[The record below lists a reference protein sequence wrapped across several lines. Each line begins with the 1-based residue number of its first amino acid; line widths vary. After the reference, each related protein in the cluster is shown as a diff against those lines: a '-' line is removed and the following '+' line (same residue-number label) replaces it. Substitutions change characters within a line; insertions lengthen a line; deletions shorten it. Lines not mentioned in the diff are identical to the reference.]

1 MADDPN
7 EEPQDEG
14 ADTPREAGPDTP
26 AGDEDNNP

>member
-14 ADTPREAGPDTP
+14 ADTPEETP
-26 AGDEDNNP
+26 AADEDNNP